1 MKKRIVF
8 ATGNAGKMK
17 EIKMIL
23 GDLGMPVVSM
33 KEAGIEADIVE
44 DGTSFAEN
52 AQIKASAI
60 FEKCH
65 DLNNNLFE
73 LESFSLLK
81 NENATLG
88 DDGQSNT
95 FEIS

>member
-1 MKKRIVF
+1 MIPETLALLKKKGRK
-8 ATGNAGKMK
+8 GKVPK
-17 EIKMIL
+17 VLVIRKICF
-23 GDLGMPVVSM
+23 VSCF
-33 KEAGIEADIVE
+33 I
-44 DGTSFAEN
+44 TSHL
-52 AQIKASAI
+52 SI